1 MRWNVTGRIEISNF
15 DRNDVQKALTL
26 LMENLT
32 EPDALHPEILRKIRR
47 YIAISLTTIFNM
59 SFDQGELTMD

>member
-1 MRWNVTGRIEISNF
+1 
-15 DRNDVQKALTL
+15 
-26 LMENLT
+26 MENLT